1 MLSHIIKF
9 SVRNKLTI
17 LLLTVFIIAFGSYSL
32 TQISIGAVPDVT
44 NNQVQVITTSRNLS
58 TQDMEQF
65 ITYPVELEM
74 ANLPGVQEIRS
85 VSKFGLSVVTIV
97 FDDAMGTYLP
107 RQLIAE
113 KIKSATEKIP
123 AGFGSPEMGPITTG
137 LGEIYQY
144 ILDVKPGYQDRY
156 DATDLRT
163 IQDWIVKRQLSGIP
177 GVVEVNTW
185 GGYLKQYEVALNTQ
199 KLAAMNITAKEV
211 FDALEKNNSVTGGG
225 YIEKTNQAYFV
236 RGEGLVG
243 SLDDIANI
251 VVKNTQ
257 GLPILI
263 KDIAKVGFGSAPRFG
278 AITGNGQGEKVL
290 GQVMMLKG
298 ANSNQVIEAVK
309 ERVDAISN
317 NLPEGVYINAFLD
330 RSELI
335 AKTTLTVTENLILGC
350 LIVIFVVVL
359 LLGNLRS
366 GLVVASVI
374 PLCLLFA
381 LSLMYLFG
389 VDANLMSLGA
399 IDFGIIIDG
408 AVIIVELIAF
418 RITTEYEQQ
427 PASKAIA
434 QSRKDEITIG
444 SASKMMNSAIFGQL
458 IILIVFIPILSL
470 SGVEGKMFKPMALT
484 FSFALIGAIL
494 LCFTYVPVAASIFI
508 KPTKNNPKN
517 ISIRL
522 MIWLKKTYAPLIEM
536 ALMRKKWVLGIA
548 VVLLVF
554 SGLIFSRMGGEFVP
568 VLDEGDFVIQPVL
581 KTGLS
586 LSETIKTTTQIEN
599 ILLVEFPEVKQVV
612 TRIGAAEVPT
622 DPMSMEE
629 SDVII
634 ILKPKKDW
642 VSANTKDELANKFKE
657 ALAVIPNMEV
667 EFTQPIEMRFN
678 ELITGTRSDI
688 AIKIFGEDLDILS
701 QKGNEIKT
709 LIMDVNGAADITVEK
724 IVGLPQ
730 MNVRYDRDKIARYGL
745 NIQDLNEVIA
755 MGFAGK
761 TLGNVYEGEKRFD
774 LVVRLDQDHRKDID
788 NLKELYIDLPS
799 GGKIPLN
806 QVAEITYQKG
816 AAKIA
821 RDDTRRRIVVGI
833 NVRDRDLQSVVDDV
847 QDLIEANL
855 KLPVGY
861 SITYGGQFENLQSAK
876 ARLMV
881 AVPVALLLIFILLYF
896 AFNSIKEALMI
907 FSAIPLA
914 AVGGILLLWLRDLPF
929 SISAG
934 VGFIALFGI
943 AVLNGIVLIE
953 HFKELKIENFESMEA
968 LIRQGT
974 QDRLRA
980 VLLTATAAA
989 LGFLPM
995 ALSTSAGAEV
1005 QRPLATVVI
1014 GGLVTATLLTLVVLP
1029 LLYAIFERPKSSIQF
1044 KKWMNPKEMSILIL
1058 LVLVATNGLAQA
1070 KPLNLEQ
1077 LIQLAQE
1084 NNAGLKAAAL
1094 KTDQNKVLINGAFD
1108 FEKTQ
1113 LYYNYDEN
1121 NLTIGNEPLRVFG
1134 LQQDFLFPTVYFT
1147 QKRRNQALYNVS
1159 SSTYDIQLK
1168 NLEKEVSIHYYTY
1181 QYSKEKFSI
1190 YRRLDS
1196 LYTVFAHM
1204 AHRRFELGE
1213 TNYLERITAQAKKR
1227 QVEIALQNSKQE
1239 IKIAA
1244 LNLYASIQT
1253 DSSIKIVE
1261 EPLKKISLQNI
1272 QIEAIPEMTY
1282 FENQLNVS
1290 KAESSLMAQKF
1301 LPDISLDYF
1310 QGSAPNL
1317 DGRLTGYQLGLKIPL
1332 LFSGQSAKLKASK
1345 LAEEA
1350 AQETYKSY
1358 ALQINVKYKEYE
1370 AQLEAIQSG
1379 LSYFE
1384 NEGTQLSDEIVK
1396 TAQLSFKHGEIDFFQ
1411 YIQSIENAY
1420 EIKLNYL
1427 SQLLQY
1433 NQTVIQMNYLTL

>member
-1 MLSHIIKF
+1 
-9 SVRNKLTI
+9 
-17 LLLTVFIIAFGSYSL
+17 
-32 TQISIGAVPDVT
+32 
-44 NNQVQVITTSRNLS
+44 
-58 TQDMEQF
+58 
-65 ITYPVELEM
+65 
-74 ANLPGVQEIRS
+74 
-85 VSKFGLSVVTIV
+85 
-97 FDDAMGTYLP
+97 
-107 RQLIAE
+107 
-113 KIKSATEKIP
+113 
-123 AGFGSPEMGPITTG
+123 
-137 LGEIYQY
+137 
-144 ILDVKPGYQDRY
+144 
-156 DATDLRT
+156 
-163 IQDWIVKRQLSGIP
+163 
-177 GVVEVNTW
+177 
-185 GGYLKQYEVALNTQ
+185 
-199 KLAAMNITAKEV
+199 
-211 FDALEKNNSVTGGG
+211 
-225 YIEKTNQAYFV
+225 
-236 RGEGLVG
+236 
-243 SLDDIANI
+243 
-251 VVKNTQ
+251 
-257 GLPILI
+257 
-263 KDIAKVGFGSAPRFG
+263 
-278 AITGNGQGEKVL
+278 
-290 GQVMMLKG
+290 
-298 ANSNQVIEAVK
+298 
-309 ERVDAISN
+309 
-317 NLPEGVYINAFLD
+317 
-330 RSELI
+330 
-335 AKTTLTVTENLILGC
+335 
-350 LIVIFVVVL
+350 
-359 LLGNLRS
+359 
-366 GLVVASVI
+366 
-374 PLCLLFA
+374 
-381 LSLMYLFG
+381 
-389 VDANLMSLGA
+389 
-399 IDFGIIIDG
+399 
-408 AVIIVELIAF
+408 
-418 RITTEYEQQ
+418 
-427 PASKAIA
+427 
-434 QSRKDEITIG
+434 
-444 SASKMMNSAIFGQL
+444 
-458 IILIVFIPILSL
+458 
-470 SGVEGKMFKPMALT
+470 
-484 FSFALIGAIL
+484 
-494 LCFTYVPVAASIFI
+494 
-508 KPTKNNPKN
+508 
-517 ISIRL
+517 
-522 MIWLKKTYAPLIEM
+522 
-536 ALMRKKWVLGIA
+536 
-548 VVLLVF
+548 
-554 SGLIFSRMGGEFVP
+554 
-568 VLDEGDFVIQPVL
+568 
-581 KTGLS
+581 
-586 LSETIKTTTQIEN
+586 
-599 ILLVEFPEVKQVV
+599 
-612 TRIGAAEVPT
+612 
-622 DPMSMEE
+622 
-629 SDVII
+629 
-634 ILKPKKDW
+634 
-642 VSANTKDELANKFKE
+642 
-657 ALAVIPNMEV
+657 
-667 EFTQPIEMRFN
+667 
-678 ELITGTRSDI
+678 
-688 AIKIFGEDLDILS
+688 
-701 QKGNEIKT
+701 
-709 LIMDVNGAADITVEK
+709 
-724 IVGLPQ
+724 
-730 MNVRYDRDKIARYGL
+730 
-745 NIQDLNEVIA
+745 
-755 MGFAGK
+755 
-761 TLGNVYEGEKRFD
+761 
-774 LVVRLDQDHRKDID
+774 
-788 NLKELYIDLPS
+788 

-953 HFKELKIENFESMEA
+953 HFKELKTENFESMEA

-980 VLLTATAAA
+980 VLLTASAAA

-1029 LLYAIFERPKSSIQF
+1029 VLYAIFERPKNSIQF
-1044 KKWMNPKEMSILIL
+1044 KKWMNPKGMSILIL

-1094 KTDQNKVLINGAFD
+1094 KTEQNKVLINGAFD